1 MREGYALVNG
11 GGVAPLGTGSV
22 QVTCVDE
29 AILQRLTDVELGL
42 AALRVDHRARKLA
55 HLSSSRINIQP
66 LSTGAIKPCS
76 VAYSG
81 VP

>member
-22 QVTCVDE
+22 QVPCVDE

-42 AALRVDHRARKLA
+42 AALRVDHRARELA
-55 HLSSSRINIQP
+55 HLSSSRNNSQP
-66 LSTGAIKPCS
+66 LSTGTRPPVEQS
-76 VAYSG
+76 
-81 VP
+81 